1 MKDFLTSLRK
11 RENDNIK
18 DFEEKHLIYMAA
30 QVRFQKF
37 IRPEGGGGGG
47 DKGPFVFKIICVY
60 GLSRRAYGLHQSID
74 SEVYI
79 NKH

>member
-37 IRPEGGGGGG
+37 IRPKGGGGTRVHLFS
-47 DKGPFVFKIICVY
+47 K
-60 GLSRRAYGLHQSID
+60 
-74 SEVYI
+74 
-79 NKH
+79 